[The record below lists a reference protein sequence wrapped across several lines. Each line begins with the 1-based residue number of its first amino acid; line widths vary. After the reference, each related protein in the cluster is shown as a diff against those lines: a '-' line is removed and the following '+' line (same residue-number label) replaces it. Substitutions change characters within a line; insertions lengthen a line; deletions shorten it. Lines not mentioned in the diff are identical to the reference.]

1 MNMDTPERNWAGNYT
16 YTAARIHRPE
26 TVEQIQEIV
35 GGAARVRALGTR
47 HSFNSIADTPDDL
60 ISTEK
65 LNRVVSLDPARRTIT
80 VEGGIR
86 YGQVGQYLHEHG
98 WALPNMAS
106 LPHISVAGACATA
119 THGSGNA
126 NGNLA
131 TAVNGLEIVTAGGE
145 LLSFS
150 RDSHGEE
157 FNGMVV
163 SLGGLGIVTKV
174 TLDIVPTFLICQNV
188 YENLPMSQLEK
199 NYDAIAGSAYSV
211 SFFTDWRE
219 DRVNQVWLKSLASD
233 DPKGPQFFGAT
244 LAPVK
249 LHPIREVSA
258 INTTPQLGNPGP
270 AYERLPHFRMEYTP
284 SSGQELQSEYFIPR
298 RHAVVAIL
306 AIAESR
312 EKVSPLLMIS
322 ELRTIA
328 ADELW
333 MSPCY
338 RQACAAIHFT
348 WKPDWPGVR
357 SVLPIIE
364 ERLAPFEAR
373 PHWGKLFTMSPA
385 RLRALYPK
393 LPAFKELL
401 RSQDPKGKFRN
412 PFLNEKLFDA

>member
-1 MNMDTPERNWAGNYT
+1 MDTCERNWAGNYT
-16 YTAARIHRPE
+16 YAAARIHRPE
-26 TVEQIQEIV
+26 SVEQIREIV
-35 GGAARVRALGTR
+35 AGATRVRALGTR
-47 HSFNSIADTPDDL
+47 HSFNSIADTPEDL
-60 ISTEK
+60 ISLEK
-65 LNRVVSLDPARRTIT
+65 LNRVIGLDVGGRTVT

-86 YGQVGQYLHEHG
+86 YGEVGRYLHQHG
-98 WALPNMAS
+98 FALRNMAS

-119 THGSGNA
+119 THGSGDG

-131 TAVNGLEIVTAGGE
+131 TAVNALEIVTAEGD
-145 LLSFS
+145 LLAVS
-150 RDSHGEE
+150 RASHGEE

-174 TLDIVPTFLICQNV
+174 TLDIVPAFSIRQDV

-199 NYDAIAGSAYSV
+199 NYEAIAASAYSV

-219 DRVNQVWLKSLASD
+219 DRINQVWLKSQESGDAV
-233 DPKGPQFFGAT
+233 PPTFFGAT
-244 LAPVK
+244 LAPAK
-249 LHPIREVSA
+249 LHPIREVSPV
-258 INTTPQLGNPGP
+258 NTTVQMGNPGP
-270 AYERLPHFRMEYTP
+270 AFERLPHFRMEYTP

-298 RHAVVAIL
+298 RHAVAAIL
-306 AIAESR
+306 AVAELR

-348 WKPDWPGVR
+348 WKPDWPGVQ

-373 PHWGKLFTMSPA
+373 PHWGKVFRMSPA
-385 RLRALYPK
+385 RLRSLYQK
-393 LPAFKELL
+393 LPDFQDLL
-401 RSQDPKGKFRN
+401 RSHDPQGKFRN
-412 PFLNEKLFDA
+412 AFLNEKLFDA